1 MNKIVKRPWGT
12 YVVLAKSKDF
22 LLKKIKINP
31 EGVLSY
37 QSHNFRSEHCVIIE
51 GKATVII
58 NNRTYYKTENEN
70 IFIPKKAK
78 HRVLNE
84 SAKKNL
90 VIIEVQT
97 GTKFIESDI
106 KRYSDIYGRNK

>member
-1 MNKIVKRPWGT
+1 MSKLVKRPWGT
-12 YVVLAKSKDF
+12 YTVLAKSKDF
-22 LLKKIKINP
+22 LLKKITVLP

-37 QSHNFRSEHCVIIE
+37 QSHNYRSEHWIIIE

-84 SAKKNL
+84 SAKKKL

-97 GTKFIESDI
+97 GTYFGEDDIVRIEDDYN
-106 KRYSDIYGRNK
+106 RA

>member
-37 QSHNFRSEHCVIIE
+37 QSHNFRSEHWVIIE

-84 SAKKNL
+84 SVKKNL